1 MPSDGAAALESRIPT
16 PRPEWLSQREE
27 EILEPDLAIIDP
39 HHHLWDMS
47 GRRYLLDELL
57 EDLGSG
63 HRIVATVFLE
73 CAAMYRARGPERL
86 RPLGEVEFVNGVAAM
101 SASGRYGSTRIC
113 EGIVGFADLTLGGA
127 VEEVLAALVAAGN
140 GRFRGTRYGA
150 GHDPSPDINNSHTN
164 PPPGIYADPEFRKGF
179 AKLAEFDLSFEAW
192 LYHPQL
198 DDVAGLADAF
208 PGQRMVLNHCGGPL
222 GIGPYDGKRAE
233 ILAGWQASM
242 RELAQRDNVHVKLGG
257 LGMIINGYRFEDR
270 AMPPG
275 SEELADTWRPWFETL
290 IEAFGVERCMFESNF
305 PVDKITSGY
314 AIYWN
319 AFKRIAAG
327 ASADEKRALF
337 HDTAARFYRIGN
349 EDGSLGGST

>member
-1 MPSDGAAALESRIPT
+1 MSGIDTGALERRIPT
-16 PRPEWLSQREE
+16 PRPEWLSKREE
-27 EILEPDLAIIDP
+27 EILEPELEIIDP

-47 GRRYLLDELL
+47 GRRYLIDELL
-57 EDLGSG
+57 GDLGSG

-73 CAAMYRARGPERL
+73 CAAMYRAGGPERL
-86 RPLGEVEFVNGVAAM
+86 RPVGEVEFVNGIAAM
-101 SASGRYGSTRIC
+101 SASGRYGPTRIC

-164 PPPGIYADPEFRKGF
+164 PPPGIYADPVFREGF
-179 AKLAEFDLSFEAW
+179 AKLADFDLSFEAW

-198 DDVAGLADAF
+198 DDIAGLADAF

-222 GIGPYDGKRAE
+222 GIGPYAGRRED

-242 RELAQRDNVHVKLGG
+242 RELARRSNVHVKLGG

-270 AMPPG
+270 AIPPG
-275 SEELADTWRPWFETL
+275 SEELADAWRPWFETL

-305 PVDKITSGY
+305 PVDKVTAGY

-319 AFKRIAAG
+319 AFKRISAG
-327 ASADEKRALF
+327 ASAEEKRALF

-349 EDGSLGGST
+349 EAGPLGGST